1 MKKLFALLLAIALMA
16 TMSVTVFAEENETA
30 TITVEM
36 ADSAGDGWDDRARIL
51 ALSVPSFSD
60 MEEDEDL
67 LGVFTLE
74 GVASGTQTLTI
85 GKNQTVYFFWLF
97 DNEGVYN
104 YEASFT
110 IKRDGVTIYTH
121 ADETDECPLTA
132 WQRLVVSEPI
142 DPRFTTV
149 TYSVAPAYTVTIP
162 TDVTIDGNSTTIS
175 AEDVVVEKGQY
186 VSVTLAADNN
196 FTVKTAEGAELAY
209 TVTANGENV
218 AAGDEILAVNPADG
232 KTGTAT
238 ITFDIDESAI
248 QYAGTY
254 IGTATFTIAVKD
266 APITIINFTM
276 DSIEFEEWIPGL
288 TANLQAEAGM
298 TWAEWIE
305 SDYNVDAYVVTEYWD
320 GSYVICPEGEDW
332 VAVRDTQIDGFDG
345 IVLPTD
351 EIVADNTY
359 TLIQILG

>member
-1 MKKLFALLLAIALMA
+1 MKKLLSILIAIALMA
-16 TMSVTVFAEENETA
+16 TMSVTAFAEENETA

-60 MEEDEDL
+60 MEEDEDI

-97 DNEGVYN
+97 DNEGAYN

-121 ADETDECPLTA
+121 ADETDECPLTN
-132 WQRLVVSEPI
+132 WQCLVVSEPI

-149 TYSVAPAYTVTIP
+149 TYEVAPTYTVTIP
-162 TDVTIDGNSTTIS
+162 ETVTIGADGTEKTVS
-175 AEDVVVEKGQY
+175 AEDVVVKKGQY
-186 VSVTLAADNN
+186 VSVTLAENN
-196 FTVKTAEGAELAY
+196 TFTVQTAKGAELPY
-209 TVTANGENV
+209 TVTANGETV
-218 AAGDEILAVNPADG
+218 AAGGEILAVNPADG

-238 ITFDIDESAI
+238 VTFDIDESAI

-254 IGTATFTIAVKD
+254 TGSATFTVAVK
-266 APITIINFTM
+266 PV
-276 DSIEFEEWIPGL
+276 S
-288 TANLQAEAGM
+288 
-298 TWAEWIE
+298 
-305 SDYNVDAYVVTEYWD
+305 
-320 GSYVICPEGEDW
+320 
-332 VAVRDTQIDGFDG
+332 
-345 IVLPTD
+345 
-351 EIVADNTY
+351 
-359 TLIQILG
+359 

>member
-1 MKKLFALLLAIALMA
+1 MKKLFAVILTVAMLAS
-16 TMSVTVFAEENETA
+16 MSVTAFAEENETA

-36 ADSAGDGWDDRARIL
+36 ADSARDGWDDRARIL
-51 ALSVPSFSD
+51 ALSVPSSSD
-60 MEEDEDL
+60 MEDEEDI

-74 GVASGTQTLTI
+74 DGASGTQTLTI

-97 DNEGVYN
+97 DNEGTYN

-121 ADETDECPLTA
+121 ADETDECPLTN
-132 WQRLVVSEPI
+132 WQCLVVSEPI

-149 TYSVAPAYTVTIP
+149 TYEVAPTYTVTIP
-162 TDVTIDGNSTTIS
+162 ETVTIGADGTEKTVS
-175 AEDVVVEKGQY
+175 AEDVVVEKGKY
-186 VSVTLAADNN
+186 VSVSLAADND
-196 FTVKTAEGAELAY
+196 FAVATAEGAELTY

-218 AAGDEILAVNPADG
+218 AAGGEILAVNPTDG
-232 KTGTAT
+232 KTGSAT
-238 ITFDIDESAI
+238 VTFDIDESAI

-254 IGTATFTIAVKD
+254 TGSATFTIAVKD
-266 APITIINFTM
+266 VPPINFTM
-276 DSIEFEEWIPGL
+276 DSSVFEEWIPGL

-298 TWAEWIE
+298 TWGEWVE
-305 SDYNVDAYVVTEYWD
+305 SEYNVDDYVMGDW
-320 GSYVICPEGEDW
+320 GIFPEGEDW

-351 EIVADNTY
+351 EIIADNTY

>member
-16 TMSVTVFAEENETA
+16 TMSITAFAEENETA

-36 ADSAGDGWDDRARIL
+36 ADSSGDGWDDRARIL
-51 ALSVPSFSD
+51 ALSVPSLSD

-97 DNEGVYN
+97 DNEGTYN

-121 ADETDECPLTA
+121 ADKTDECPLTA

-142 DPRFTTV
+142 VPRFTTV
-149 TYSVAPAYTVTIP
+149 TYEVAPTYTVTIP
-162 TDVTIDGNSTTIS
+162 ATVTLGETAKIEVEN
-175 AEDVVVEKGQY
+175 VVVEKGKQ
-186 VSVTLAADNN
+186 VEVALTEANDFKVA
-196 FTVKTAEGAELAY
+196 TTEGAELTY
-209 TVTANGENV
+209 TVKNGETEV
-218 AAGDEILAVNPADG
+218 AEGDTVLAVNPKDG
-232 KTGTAT
+232 KTGETTLSFVAPT
-238 ITFDIDESAI
+238 EI

-254 IGTATFTIAVKD
+254 TGSATFTIAVKD
-266 APITIINFTM
+266 VPKTIINFTM
-276 DSIEFEEWIPGL
+276 DSSDFEEWIPGL

-305 SDYNVDAYVVTEYWD
+305 SDYNVDDYVMTEDWD

-345 IVLPTD
+345 IVLSTD

>member
-1 MKKLFALLLAIALMA
+1 MKKLLSILIAIALMLSL
-16 TMSVTVFAEENETA
+16 SVTAFAEENETA

-36 ADSAGDGWDDRARIL
+36 ADSAGDGWDNRARIL
-51 ALSVPSFSD
+51 ALSVPSSSD
-60 MEEDEDL
+60 MEGEEDI

-74 GVASGTQTLTI
+74 DVASGTQTLTI

-97 DNEGVYN
+97 DNEGKYN

-121 ADETDECPLTA
+121 ADETDECPLTN

-149 TYSVAPAYTVTIP
+149 TYEVTPTYTVTIP
-162 TDVTIDGNSTTIS
+162 ETVTIGANGTSATVS
-175 AEDVVVEKGQY
+175 AEDVVVNKGQY

-196 FTVKTAEGAELAY
+196 FTVKTTEGAELTY

-218 AAGDEILAVNPADG
+218 APGGEILAVNPADSAA
-232 KTGTAT
+232 GTAN

-254 IGTATFTIAVKD
+254 TGTATFTIAVKD
-266 APITIINFTM
+266 VPLINFT
-276 DSIEFEEWIPGL
+276 FNG
-288 TANLQAEAGM
+288 TAYQAEEGM
-298 TWAEWIE
+298 TLCQWAESEYDVNDKYYDAGNGSVQVNGSWGGI
-305 SDYNVDAYVVTEYWD
+305 DDAVIVDGGEYWMV
-320 GSYVICPEGEDW
+320 G
-332 VAVRDTQIDGFDG
+332 
-345 IVLPTD
+345 
-351 EIVADNTY
+351 
-359 TLIQILG
+359 